1 MGATA
6 HALYP
11 VPYTFYFAALY
22 LDASEKRIMRPNCND
37 LASKY
42 QDLQNILKKMGRVL
56 IAFSGG
62 VDSTLLLKVA
72 KDVLFDEV
80 LAVTALSET
89 TPRHERKD
97 AIDFAKALEAKHLQ
111 LKTHELKLPEF
122 VKNPENKC
130 YICKKD
136 RFGGLIEI
144 AKNKGYHHVI
154 DGGNQDDH
162 RDYRPGIMATQELG
176 VRSPLSEA
184 KLSKKE
190 IRALSKQLN
199 LPTWNKPSYACLAS
213 RIPYHSPITPEK
225 LSQVD
230 AGEEFLR
237 ELGLSGQIRVRHHQE
252 IARLEI
258 EAKDLPQLMQFEM
271 RNRVTEFF
279 KGLGFKYITL
289 DLEGYNMGSLNRV
302 IASAQ
307 KERHNGQRQSEI
319 SVDAGSTRSDE
330 SGYCPPSAKEASV

>member
-1 MGATA
+1 MIPNEENLATK
-6 HALYP
+6 HHH
-11 VPYTFYFAALY
+11 
-22 LDASEKRIMRPNCND
+22 
-37 LASKY
+37 
-42 QDLQNILKKMGRVL
+42 LQNLMREMGRVL
-56 IAFSGG
+56 VAYSGG

-72 KDVLFDEV
+72 KDVLGDKV

-89 TPRHERKD
+89 TPYHERKD
-97 AIDFAKALEAKHLQ
+97 AINLAKALGAKHLQ
-111 LKTHELKLPEF
+111 VRTHEMKLPEF

-130 YICKKD
+130 YICKKY
-136 RFGGLIEI
+136 RFGSLIEI
-144 AKNKGYHHVI
+144 AKEKGYDYVI

-162 RDYRPGIMATQELG
+162 RDYRPGITATRELG

-190 IRALSKQLN
+190 IRILSKQLN

-213 RIPYHSPITPEK
+213 RIPYHSPITAEK

-237 ELGLSGQIRVRHHQE
+237 ELGLTGQIRVRNHKE

-258 EAKDLPQLMQFEM
+258 EAKDLPRFMQFAI
-271 RNRVTEFF
+271 RKRVTEFF

-302 IASAQ
+302 IAAAQ
-307 KERHNGQRQSEI
+307 KERHNGQRKSE
-319 SVDAGSTRSDE
+319 SYVEAGSKRSDG
-330 SGYCPPSAKEASV
+330 SGYCPPSIEKASL

>member
-1 MGATA
+1 MSWRLPG
-6 HALYP
+6 HRLPYP
-11 VPYTFYFAALY
+11 AKTWPSGPRLPRQLCHKKTVGGCEHVMSYM
-22 LDASEKRIMRPNCND
+22 IPNDDD
-37 LASKY
+37 LATKH
-42 QDLQNILKKMGRVL
+42 QHLQNLLKEMGRVL

-72 KDVLFDEV
+72 RDVLDDEV

-97 AIDFAKALEAKHLQ
+97 AINLAKALGAKHLQ
-111 LKTHELKLPEF
+111 VQTHELKLPEF

-136 RFGGLIEI
+136 RFGGLMEI
-144 AKNKGYHHVI
+144 AKKKGYHYVI
-154 DGGNQDDH
+154 DGGNQDDQ
-162 RDYRPGIMATQELG
+162 RDYRPGIMAIRELG

-190 IRALSKQLN
+190 IRILSKQLN
-199 LPTWNKPSYACLAS
+199 LPTWDKPSYACLAS
-213 RIPYHSPITPEK
+213 RIPYHSPITAEK
-225 LSQVD
+225 LSQVE

-237 ELGLSGQIRVRHHQE
+237 ELGLSGQIRVRNHKE
-252 IARLEI
+252 IVRLEI
-258 EAKDLPQLMQFEM
+258 EPDDIPRFMQFAM
-271 RNRVTEFF
+271 RKRVTEFF

-302 IASAQ
+302 IAAAQ
-307 KERHNGQRQSEI
+307 KERHNGQR
-319 SVDAGSTRSDE
+319 
-330 SGYCPPSAKEASV
+330 

>member
-1 MGATA
+1 
-6 HALYP
+6 
-11 VPYTFYFAALY
+11 
-22 LDASEKRIMRPNCND
+22 
-37 LASKY
+37 
-42 QDLQNILKKMGRVL
+42 
-56 IAFSGG
+56 

-72 KDVLFDEV
+72 RDVLDDEV

-97 AIDFAKALEAKHLQ
+97 AIDLAKALGAKHLQ
-111 LKTHELKLPEF
+111 VQTHELKLPEF

-136 RFGGLIEI
+136 RFGGLMEI
-144 AKNKGYHHVI
+144 AKKKGYPYVI
-154 DGGNQDDH
+154 DGGNRDDQ
-162 RDYRPGIMATQELG
+162 RDYRPGILAIRELG

-190 IRALSKQLN
+190 IRILSKRLN
-199 LPTWNKPSYACLAS
+199 LPTWDKPSYACLAS
-213 RIPYHSPITPEK
+213 RIPYHSPITAEK
-225 LSQVD
+225 LRQVE

-237 ELGLSGQIRVRHHQE
+237 ELGLSGQIRVRNHKE
-252 IARLEI
+252 IVRLEI
-258 EAKDLPQLMQFEM
+258 EPNDIPRFMQFAI

-302 IASAQ
+302 IAAAQ
-307 KERHNGQRQSEI
+307 KERHNGQR
-319 SVDAGSTRSDE
+319 
-330 SGYCPPSAKEASV
+330 

>member
-1 MGATA
+1 M
-6 HALYP
+6 
-11 VPYTFYFAALY
+11 
-22 LDASEKRIMRPNCND
+22 IPNDDD
-37 LASKY
+37 LATKH
-42 QDLQNILKKMGRVL
+42 QHLQNLLKEMGRVL

-72 KDVLFDEV
+72 RDVLDDEV

-97 AIDFAKALEAKHLQ
+97 AIDLAKALGAKHLQ
-111 LKTHELKLPEF
+111 VQTHELKLPEF

-130 YICKKD
+130 YVCKKD
-136 RFGGLIEI
+136 RFGGLMEI
-144 AKNKGYHHVI
+144 AKKKGYPYVI
-154 DGGNQDDH
+154 DGGNRDDQ
-162 RDYRPGIMATQELG
+162 RDYRPGILAIRELG

-190 IRALSKQLN
+190 IRILSKQLN
-199 LPTWNKPSYACLAS
+199 LPTWDKPSYACLAS
-213 RIPYHSPITPEK
+213 RIPYHSPITAEK
-225 LSQVD
+225 LSQVE

-237 ELGLSGQIRVRHHQE
+237 ELGLSGQIRVRNHKE
-252 IARLEI
+252 IVRLEI
-258 EAKDLPQLMQFEM
+258 EPNDISRFMQFAI

-302 IASAQ
+302 IAAAQ
-307 KERHNGQRQSEI
+307 KERHNGQR
-319 SVDAGSTRSDE
+319 
-330 SGYCPPSAKEASV
+330 